1 MPLFA
6 PIFSTDT
13 GLNSTSPKR
22 LASILAEDWKA
33 LTPLEFGSVI
43 LVRLAKSFV
52 GGLVTYD

>member
-1 MPLFA
+1 M
-6 PIFSTDT
+6 
-13 GLNSTSPKR
+13 SPKS

-43 LVRLAKSFV
+43 LGWLAKSFV